1 MFGELW
7 DCYYVPFRFSLKF
20 LGAKGLH
27 WVAGHRVLDL
37 LLSFAD
43 LGFVTNRRLLLSSS
57 DAFGRLMYSYKEVS
71 ELAGHTQRVA
81 DLLNVME
88 EIKKGHYVKQLVSS
102 ADTAE
107 NAAILAGRGQV
118 SDSEDGDV
126 EFWNVPIVSPNGDVL
141 LKKISFTVK
150 PGQHLLI
157 VGPNGCGKS
166 SLFRILGGLW
176 PVYGM
181 ISASSI

>member
-1 MFGELW
+1 MRRSSILQYPW
-7 DCYYVPFRFSLKF
+7 KSSIVIRQSYSKYSLILPSKI
-20 LGAKGLH
+20 
-27 WVAGHRVLDL
+27 
-37 LLSFAD
+37 
-43 LGFVTNRRLLLSSS
+43 GFVTNRRLLLSSS

-81 DLLNVME
+81 DLLTVME
-88 EIKKGHYVKQLVSS
+88 DIKKGHYEKQLVSS

-107 NAAILAGRGQV
+107 NAAILRGRGQV
-118 SDSEDGDV
+118 SDSEEGDV
-126 EFWNVPIVSPNGDVL
+126 EFWAVPIVSPNGDVL
-141 LKKISFTVK
+141 VKKITFAVK

-176 PVYGM
+176 PVYGA
-181 ISASSI
+181 IQYYILLF